1 MAQVHATAIINA
13 GAELA
18 DDVTIGPYTVI
29 GAHVRIGAGSRI
41 GAHCV
46 IEGHTSIGRD
56 NRIVQFA
63 SIGAAPQDKKY
74 AAEPTRLEIG
84 DGNTIR
90 EFVTI
95 NTGTVQD
102 AGVTR
107 VGNDNWIMAYVHI
120 AHDCQ
125 LGDHLI
131 LANAVQLAGHVHL
144 GDWVFLGGLSG
155 VHQYVRVG
163 AHAMTGFQTRLSQD
177 LPPFVTAAGNP
188 AAATGINQE
197 GLRRRGYSQAR
208 IAQVK
213 RMHRALYRQGL
224 TLAAGMAAI
233 ESLRNDVRSATQNVT
248 QSDNVAQSSAK
259 NVAPD
264 AAPDAAADADANA
277 NVDIELMLGFLARAE
292 RGIVR

>member
-1 MAQVHATAIINA
+1 MPQVHSTAIVDA
-13 GAELA
+13 KAELA
-18 DDVTIGPYTVI
+18 EDVHIAAYAVIGP
-29 GAHVRIGAGSRI
+29 HVRIGAGSRI

-46 IEGHTSIGRD
+46 VEGHTTIGC
-56 NRIVQFA
+56 NNTIFQFA

-74 AAEPTRLEIG
+74 AGEATRLEIG

-90 EFVTI
+90 EFCTL

-107 VGNDNWIMAYVHI
+107 IGDDNWIMAYVHV

-125 LGDHLI
+125 IGSHTTI
-131 LANAVQLAGHVHL
+131 ANATQLGGHVHI

-155 VHQYVRVG
+155 VHQFVRIG

-188 AAATGINQE
+188 AEAQGINAE
-197 GLRRRGYSQAR
+197 GLRRRGYSAER
-208 IAQVK
+208 IAMVK
-213 RMHRALYRQGL
+213 RMHRSLYRKGL
-224 TLAAGMAAI
+224 TMAAGIAEIAALKSELPESAGDVDLMLAFLAA
-233 ESLRNDVRSATQNVT
+233 
-248 QSDNVAQSSAK
+248 
-259 NVAPD
+259 
-264 AAPDAAADADANA
+264 
-277 NVDIELMLGFLARAE
+277 AE

>member
-1 MAQVHATAIINA
+1 MSLIHSTAVIDP

-18 DDVTIGPYTVI
+18 DDVRIGPYAVI
-29 GAHVRIGAGSRI
+29 GAHVRIQAGSTV
-41 GAHCV
+41 GAHGV

-56 NRIVQFA
+56 NRIFQFA

-74 AAEPTRLEIG
+74 AGEPTRLTIG

-102 AGVTR
+102 HGQTV
-107 VGNDNWIMAYVHI
+107 VGDDNWIMAYVHI

-125 LGDHLI
+125 VGDHTI
-131 LANAVQLAGHVHL
+131 IANSTQLGGHVHL
-144 GDWVFLGGLSG
+144 GDWAFLGGQSG
-155 VHQYVRVG
+155 VHQFVRVG
-163 AHAMTGFQTRLSQD
+163 AHAMTGFQTRLAQD

-197 GLRRRGYSQAR
+197 GLRRRGYSAER
-208 IAQVK
+208 LTAIK
-213 RMHRALYRQGL
+213 HMHRLLYRNGL
-224 TLAAGMAAI
+224 TLAASMSQMQAMLAEGNASAA
-233 ESLRNDVRSATQNVT
+233 DVR
-248 QSDNVAQSSAK
+248 
-259 NVAPD
+259 
-264 AAPDAAADADANA
+264 
-277 NVDIELMLGFLARAE
+277 LMLDFLDGAQ

>member
-1 MAQVHATAIINA
+1 MAHIHATAIVDPQ
-13 GAELA
+13 AELHHS
-18 DDVTIGPYTVI
+18 VSIGPYAVVGPHVHI
-29 GAHVRIGAGSRI
+29 GERCTI

-46 IEGHTSIGRD
+46 IEGRTRIGKD
-56 NRIVQFA
+56 NRIFPFA
-63 SIGAAPQDKKY
+63 SIGSMPQDKKY
-74 AAEPTRLEIG
+74 GGEPTHLEIG
-84 DGNTIR
+84 NGNTIR

-107 VGNDNWIMAYVHI
+107 VGDDNWIMAYVHI

-125 LGDHLI
+125 LGSHLI

-163 AHAMTGFQTRLSQD
+163 AHAMTGFQTRLAQD

-188 AAATGINQE
+188 AQAQGINQE
-197 GLRRRGYSQAR
+197 GLRRRGYTPER
-208 IAQVK
+208 INRVK
-213 RMHRALYRQGL
+213 QMHKLLYRQGL
-224 TLAAGMAAI
+224 TFVAAREAIARLAQ
-233 ESLRNDVRSATQNVT
+233 D
-248 QSDNVAQSSAK
+248 
-259 NVAPD
+259 APD
-264 AAPDAAADADANA
+264 DGGDVA
-277 NVDIELMLGFLARAE
+277 LMQGFLAAAE

>member
-1 MAQVHATAIINA
+1 MAQIHPTAIVDP

-18 DDVTIGPYTVI
+18 ADVTVGPYSIV
-29 GAHVRIGAGSRI
+29 GAHVRIGEGTAI

-46 IEGHTSIGRD
+46 IDGHTSIGRH
-56 NRIVQFA
+56 NTFFQFT

-74 AAEPTRLEIG
+74 AGEPTGLEIG

-90 EFVTI
+90 EFCTI

-107 VGNDNWIMAYVHI
+107 LGDDNWIMAYVHI

-125 LGDHLI
+125 LGSHLI

-155 VHQYVRVG
+155 VHQFVRVG

-188 AAATGINQE
+188 AEATGINQE
-197 GLRRRGYSQAR
+197 GLRRRGFSPER

-213 RMHRALYRQGL
+213 QMHRALYRKGL
-224 TLAAGMAAI
+224 AL
-233 ESLRNDVRSATQNVT
+233 SA
-248 QSDNVAQSSAK
+248 AQSEIEALREI
-259 NVAPD
+259 APD
-264 AAPDAAADADANA
+264 SAADID
-277 NVDIELMLGFLARAE
+277 LMLGFLASAA

>member
-1 MAQVHATAIINA
+1 MATIHATAVVDA
-13 GAELA
+13 KAELDA
-18 DDVTIGPYTVI
+18 GVSVGPYAVIGP
-29 GAHVRIGAGSRI
+29 GVRIGAGTQI

-46 IEGHTSIGRD
+46 IDGRTTLGRD
-56 NRIVQFA
+56 NRIFQFA
-63 SIGAAPQDKKY
+63 SIGAPPQDKKY
-74 AAEPTRLEIG
+74 GGEPTRLEIG

-95 NTGTVQD
+95 NTGTAQD

-107 VGNDNWIMAYVHI
+107 LGDDNWIMAYVHV

-125 LGDHLI
+125 LGSHLI

-155 VHQYVRVG
+155 VHQFVRVG
-163 AHAMTGFQTRLSQD
+163 AHAMTGFQTRLAQD

-188 AAATGINQE
+188 AEAQGINQE
-197 GLRRRGYSQAR
+197 GLRRRGYSTER

-213 RMHRALYRQGL
+213 KIHRLLYRQGL
-224 TLAAGMAAI
+224 TLAAAREAI
-233 ESLRNDVRSATQNVT
+233 GQLAGEL
-248 QSDNVAQSSAK
+248 
-259 NVAPD
+259 PE
-264 AAPDAAADADANA
+264 ADADVA
-277 NVDIELMLGFLARAE
+277 LMLDFLGAAE